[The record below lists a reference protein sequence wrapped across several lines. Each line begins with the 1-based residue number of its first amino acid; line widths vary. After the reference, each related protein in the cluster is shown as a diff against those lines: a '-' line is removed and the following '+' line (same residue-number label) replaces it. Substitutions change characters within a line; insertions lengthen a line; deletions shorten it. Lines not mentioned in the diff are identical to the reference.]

1 MNKKIIY
8 LDMDGTIAD
17 LYADKNWLEKLQNQ
31 DKNIYKDADVII
43 TEQELLKLYPLENY
57 DIRILTMLA
66 GYSTKEYQEN
76 VTNQKIEWLEKHY
89 PTIAKNE
96 KNQFVEYGE
105 CKAKYAEPN
114 TMILDDN
121 EIIRKNWEEKVG
133 YAPLPQWLG
142 GAN

>member
-17 LYADKNWLEKLQNQ
+17 LYADKNWLEKLKNQ
-31 DKNIYKDADVII
+31 DENIYKNADVII

-66 GYSTKEYQEN
+66 GYSTKEYQQN
-76 VTNQKIEWLEKHY
+76 VINQKIEWLEKHY

-96 KNQFVEYGE
+96 KNQFVEYGD

-121 EIIRKNWEEKVG
+121 EIIRKNWRKKIG
-133 YAPLPQWLG
+133 YAPLPKWLG